1 MAFISRRKTSCVS
14 DHKKWR
20 DSLQARCCMPWKSA
34 MLWPNCFLWHK
45 DQRFRNCSIDLLQN
59 VTRCCNPF
67 NQHVRPCDHVAHGIV
82 KGTLCQTNHLGT
94 NPNATFVQQ
103 LDSNLVALAHLQGS
117 SPNFPFTNDSD
128 TLDQLQLTMVNT
140 MKNDEWWS

>member
-1 MAFISRRKTSCVS
+1 MRLRSQEMTRLIAGTLLHALEV
-14 DHKKWR
+14 R
-20 DSLQARCCMPWKSA
+20 DALAKLLPLTQGSTFQKLFNRFAAKCYNMLQ
-34 MLWPNCFLWHK
+34 
-45 DQRFRNCSIDLLQN
+45 
-59 VTRCCNPF
+59 PF
-67 NQHVRPCDHVAHGIV
+67 QHVRPCDHVAHGIV

-117 SPNFPFTNDSD
+117 SPNLPFTNDSD

-140 MKNDEWWS
+140 MKNDE